1 MKHFALIGDPVS
13 HSLSP
18 LIYRFL
24 FEEYGVEADFSL
36 LQIPKGRVEEVLAH
50 DLDGFACT
58 MPHKEAIIAHLGA
71 ISDEATAMNSVN
83 IVKRTEFGLEG
94 HSTDGEGLR
103 LALGAKTAVEGKNIF
118 ILGSGGAARAAVFAL
133 KKDNHVTVFARNP
146 EAREK
151 LAQSLDVVTLPIDEL
166 ESCME
171 QCDIFINATPQGMKG
186 KGEFESL
193 DFIGKMQKS
202 AAVCD
207 MVYNPRV
214 TKLLQAAEEEG
225 LAVIEGIDM
234 LVMQAYAAFEIWF
247 GIKPDAVL
255 LKDRLYS
262 KIEQELKERGK

>member
-24 FEEYGVEADFSL
+24 FEEYGIDADFSL
-36 LQIPKGRVEEVLAH
+36 LQIPKGRVDEVLSH

-58 MPHKEAIIAHLGA
+58 MPHKEAIIAYLGA
-71 ISDEATAMNSVN
+71 ISDEAKAMNSVN

-103 LALGAKTAVEGKNIF
+103 LALGAKTAVEGRNIF
-118 ILGSGGAARAAVFAL
+118 ILGSGGAARSAVFAL
-133 KKDNHVTVFARNP
+133 KKDNCVTVFARNA

-151 LAQSLDVVTLPIDEL
+151 LCQSLGIDALPIAE
-166 ESCME
+166 ME
-171 QCDIFINATPQGMKG
+171 EHIGECDIFINATPQGMKG

-193 DFIGKMQKS
+193 DFIGKMKKD

-207 MVYNPRV
+207 MVYNPRN
-214 TKLLQAAEEEG
+214 TLLLQTAEQRG
-225 LAVIEGIDM
+225 LTVIEGIDM
-234 LVMQAYAAFEIWF
+234 LVMQAYAAFDIWF
-247 GIKPDAVL
+247 GIKPDAAL
-255 LKDRLYS
+255 LRERLYG